1 MVDKSRTTAITRFS
15 SIARQAVLHNRSKFI
30 PKHQHTLQFQKK
42 TSDNGLEVADEKPDV
57 DDICTGVDILIKI
70 QKTRIRWSTL

>member
-1 MVDKSRTTAITRFS
+1 MLVITEVHQNQS
-15 SIARQAVLHNRSKFI
+15 ASKNENEI
-30 PKHQHTLQFQKK
+30 RNQGM
-42 TSDNGLEVADEKPDV
+42 DVEKPDV